1 MARCGAESLMMPRR
15 ASCSQGDS
23 LFFLLERI
31 SLALLVNF
39 CRAGS
44 KPAGHHFIGGRVHG
58 SVIVLGYQAS
68 DD

>member
-31 SLALLVNF
+31 RLDRLVNLCGTIF
-39 CRAGS
+39 DARR
-44 KPAGHHFIGGRVHG
+44 PLV
-58 SVIVLGYQAS
+58 
-68 DD
+68 